1 LPLCHQPSTAA
12 LRELRDEVDPS
23 RMGEPA
29 KLMVITV
36 GGYGYEFP
44 DGIAVVPITAL
55 SP

>member
-1 LPLCHQPSTAA
+1 MAG
-12 LRELRDEVDPS
+12 LRKLRDEVGIS

-29 KLMVITV
+29 KLMVITA